1 MFSPNY
7 NYNTNVEAGYA
18 TESMDNAFS
27 DKAIRMGFIRK
38 VYGIICIQLVVTMG
52 FALVFS
58 TSDSTKMFL
67 VKNTWILIV
76 TLILSIICMIGL
88 TCCGL
93 ARSYPLNMICLSIF
107 TLCMATTVGMSCAF
121 RSGDVVLMA
130 VVMTTIIVVG
140 LTIFAF
146 QTKIDFTMISG
157 IMFVVI
163 LVFCVFGIVAMFWQ
177 NKIVHII
184 YSAGGTLIFSIYLVI
199 DTQLLVG
206 GKRSELS
213 PEDYVLGA
221 LMIYMDIIN
230 IFLHLLRLIELLKS
244 D

>member
-1 MFSPNY
+1 MYSPNY
-7 NYNTNVEAGYA
+7 NYNTNVEGGY
-18 TESMDNAFS
+18 TNDPMENAFS

-38 VYGIICIQLVVTMG
+38 VYGIICIQLLVTMG
-52 FALVFS
+52 IAVVFS
-58 TSDSTKMFL
+58 TSDSTKLFL
-67 VKNTWILIV
+67 AKNIWVLIV
-76 TLILSIICMIGL
+76 AALASFISLISL

-93 ARSYPLNMICLSIF
+93 ARTYPVNMICLSVF
-107 TLCMATTVGMSCAF
+107 TLCMGTTVGVSCAF

-157 IMFVVI
+157 IMFVVM
-163 LVFCVFGIVAMFWQ
+163 LVFIVFGLVAMFWQ
-177 NKIVHII
+177 NKIVHIV
-184 YSAGGTLIFSIYLVI
+184 YSAMGTLIFSIYLVI
-199 DTQLLVG
+199 DTQMLVG
-206 GKRSELS
+206 GKRAELS

-221 LMIYMDIIN
+221 IMIYMDIIQ
-230 IFLHLLRLIELLKS
+230 IFLHLLRLLELLKS